1 MKMLDH
7 LLEIL
12 SPSKESEKTKL
23 RQAKRSNRWLKKS
36 KKSEKKPI
44 IVEKKPYLE
53 AEFLRENS
61 TDENLLSVVS
71 KPQYVDT
78 KEWIA
83 THTISLF
90 HNINLIYGTIS
101 EYCTAETCPLMQGP
115 CQTNYV
121 WVEERGKKLKCTAA
135 QYIDYV
141 MTFCQKS
148 ISNQKLFPTKYASVF
163 EENFEIEMKRIHRF
177 LFHVISHLY
186 FAHSVRLL
194 HIQMHHHLNTVFRHF
209 FLITSRHQLLEARDF
224 ACLDDLIDAMKL
236 RIDHSHP
243 SPSGGAISFTSWP
256 SSAT

>member
-115 CQTNYV
+115 CQT
-121 WVEERGKKLKCTAA
+121 
-135 QYIDYV
+135 
-141 MTFCQKS
+141 
-148 ISNQKLFPTKYASVF
+148 
-163 EENFEIEMKRIHRF
+163 
-177 LFHVISHLY
+177 
-186 FAHSVRLL
+186 
-194 HIQMHHHLNTVFRHF
+194 
-209 FLITSRHQLLEARDF
+209 
-224 ACLDDLIDAMKL
+224 
-236 RIDHSHP
+236 
-243 SPSGGAISFTSWP
+243 
-256 SSAT
+256 